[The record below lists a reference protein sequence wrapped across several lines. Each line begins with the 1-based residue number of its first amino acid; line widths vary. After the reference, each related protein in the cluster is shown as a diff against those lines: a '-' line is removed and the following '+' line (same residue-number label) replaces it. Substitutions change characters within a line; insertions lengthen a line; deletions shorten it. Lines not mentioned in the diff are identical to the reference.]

1 MIRDRLFN
9 FICLTLIFTFAIT
22 TSIALDRTFTI
33 NDASL
38 SSIRSACLTT
48 DIDPLI
54 NAYWTSYTRSTR
66 EEDTDPPVIGDREFT
81 NSFGLETMAIRTY
94 QAVIQN
100 DPSSYLTSVRINLY
114 DFPWK
119 TYERALHHPQIPIND
134 VTNVMLNGE
143 WRPTYWQN
151 MHIDQ
156 NNPAWYRLNAYQ
168 RGRELSYNLMFF
180 SYIIDMLYYAYNASD
195 PYAPSQMDTI
205 LTKFNEH
212 LQWVR
217 ESFFTDNQAVW
228 DTLGW
233 QRDVSTVYPLGVCYD
248 DFPAKDDGDAYR
260 MPMIGNDVNRY
271 ILMCGLGYGAI
282 VTGEHNSGNINFN
295 NPGSLINFVKGEFV
309 SDTEYPAGSGCHG
322 MNDYFVTKTGMF
334 IAGITYQNRA
344 LYLTPLFLTA
354 LNRVH
359 GINLYNTSNA
369 WNCDLVP
376 KMVKNVLV
384 RIDPELQHILQ
395 EDDWRYDSTF

>member
-1 MIRDRLFN
+1 MIRKTLYVFS
-9 FICLTLIFTFAIT
+9 LTLSFACIF
-22 TSIALDRTFTI
+22 SMLIAFDRTFTI
-33 NDASL
+33 NEANL
-38 SSIRSACLTT
+38 SSIRSACLNTG
-48 DIDPLI
+48 IDPLI
-54 NAYWTSYTRSTR
+54 NAYWRSYTRPGP
-66 EEDTDPPVIGDREFT
+66 EDKPAGVDTGDHEFT
-81 NSFGLETMAIRTY
+81 NSFGLETLALRTY

-100 DPSSYLTSVRINLY
+100 DPSGYLISARITMY

-119 TYERALHHPQIPIND
+119 TYERALHHPQIPANN
-134 VTNVMLNGE
+134 VTDVMLNDE

-151 MHIDQ
+151 MHISQD
-156 NNPAWYRLNAYQ
+156 NPAWYRLNAYQ
-168 RGRELSYNLMFF
+168 RGRELSYNLMFMSF
-180 SYIIDMLYYAYNASD
+180 LIDMLYYAYDDSD
-195 PYAPSQMDTI
+195 PYALEQMDVI
-205 LTKFNEH
+205 LSKFNEH
-212 LQWVR
+212 LQWIR
-217 ESFFTDNQAVW
+217 ESFFADNQYAW
-228 DTLGW
+228 NNLGW
-233 QRDVSTVYPLGVCYD
+233 ERSQGLSYPLGICYD
-248 DFPAKDDGDAYR
+248 DYPAKDDGSAYR
-260 MPMIGNDVNRY
+260 MPTIGNDVNRFV
-271 ILMCGLGYGAI
+271 LMCGLGYGAI
-282 VTGEHNSGNINFN
+282 VTGERSPQNMDFSD
-295 NPGSLINFVKGEFV
+295 PASLIDFVRQEFV

-334 IAGITYQNRA
+334 IGGITYQNRA